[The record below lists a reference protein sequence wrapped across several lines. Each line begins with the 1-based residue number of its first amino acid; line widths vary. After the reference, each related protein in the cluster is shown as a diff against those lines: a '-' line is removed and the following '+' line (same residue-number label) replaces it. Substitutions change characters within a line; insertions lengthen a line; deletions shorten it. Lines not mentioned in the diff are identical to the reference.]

1 MPNNNTL
8 TINNLKLEYRA
19 VGDIR
24 SRKETIVML
33 HEGLGCVSLWN
44 DFPER
49 LAEAT
54 GWRVITYSRSGYGS
68 SSPCDLPRPLTYMHD
83 EACEVLP
90 AVLDRVGFDGGILLG
105 HSDGASIA
113 AIYAGAHSD
122 DRLRGVVLIA
132 PHFFIEPAGLEAIER
147 ARVAF
152 VNGDLRP
159 RLEKHHKENIDCAFW
174 GWCNAWLDPDFE
186 RWDIRKHLSDITQPV
201 LAIQGVND
209 EYGSLEQLDELGAYC
224 RASVA
229 RFIIPNCGHAPH
241 RENPAATLSAIH
253 ALINRLP

>member
-19 VGDIR
+19 VGNIR
-24 SRKETIVML
+24 SRKEAIVML

-83 EACEVLP
+83 EAFEALP
-90 AVLDRVGFDGGILLG
+90 EVLDRVGFDGGILLG

-113 AIYAGAHSD
+113 AMYAGAHSD
-122 DRLRGVVLIA
+122 DRLRGLVLIA

-159 RLEKHHKENIDCAFW
+159 RLEKYNKENIDCAFW
-174 GWCNAWLDPDFE
+174 GWCNA
-186 RWDIRKHLSDITQPV
+186 
-201 LAIQGVND
+201 
-209 EYGSLEQLDELGAYC
+209 
-224 RASVA
+224 
-229 RFIIPNCGHAPH
+229 
-241 RENPAATLSAIH
+241 
-253 ALINRLP
+253 

>member
-1 MPNNNTL
+1 MPNNNTQ

-19 VGDIR
+19 VGNIR
-24 SRKETIVML
+24 SHKETIVML

-44 DFPER
+44 DFPKR

-54 GWRVITYSRSGYGS
+54 DWRVITYSRSGYGS

-83 EACEVLP
+83 EAFEALP
-90 AVLDRVGFDGGILLG
+90 EVLDRVGFDGGILLG
-105 HSDGASIA
+105 HSDGASIT

-122 DRLRGVVLIA
+122 DRLRGLVLIA

-159 RLEKHHKENIDCAFW
+159 RLEKYHKENIDCAFW
-174 GWCNAWLDPDFE
+174 SWCNAWLDPDFE
-186 RWDIRKHLSDITQPV
+186 QWDIRKHLSDI
-201 LAIQGVND
+201 A
-209 EYGSLEQLDELGAYC
+209 
-224 RASVA
+224 
-229 RFIIPNCGHAPH
+229 
-241 RENPAATLSAIH
+241 
-253 ALINRLP
+253 

>member
-1 MPNNNTL
+1 MPSNNTL

-19 VGDIR
+19 IGDTR
-24 SRKETIVML
+24 SSKETIVML

-54 GWRVITYSRSGYGS
+54 GWRVIAYSRSGYGS

-83 EACEVLP
+83 EAFQVLP
-90 AVLDRVGFDGGILLG
+90 GILDQVGFDGGILLG

-122 DRLRGVVLIA
+122 ERLRGLILIA
-132 PHFFIEPAGLEAIER
+132 PHFFTEPAGLEAIEQ
-147 ARVAF
+147 ARGAF

-159 RLEKHHKENIDCAFW
+159 RLEKHHKGNVDCAFW
-174 GWCNAWLDPDFE
+174 GWCNAWLDSGFE
-186 RWDIRKHLSDITQPV
+186 QWDIRKYLSDISQPV
-201 LAIQGVND
+201 LAIQGAND
-209 EYGSLEQLDELGAYC
+209 EYGSLKQLDELEASC
-224 RASVA
+224 RAPVT
-229 RFIIPNCGHAPH
+229 RLIIPNCGHAPH
-241 RENPAATLSAIH
+241 REKPTATLSAVQT
-253 ALINRLP
+253 LINRLG

>member
-8 TINNLKLEYRA
+8 TISNLKLEYRA

-24 SRKETIVML
+24 SHKEIIVML

-68 SSPCDLPRPLTYMHD
+68 SSPCDLLRPWTYMHD
-83 EACEVLP
+83 EAFEVLP

-122 DRLRGVVLIA
+122 DRLRGLVLIA
-132 PHFFIEPAGLEAIER
+132 PISLSNRPSWKPLNGPGLHSLMAIC
-147 ARVAF
+147 ALA
-152 VNGDLRP
+152 LRSTT
-159 RLEKHHKENIDCAFW
+159 
-174 GWCNAWLDPDFE
+174 
-186 RWDIRKHLSDITQPV
+186 RKTSTVHS
-201 LAIQGVND
+201 GV
-209 EYGSLEQLDELGAYC
+209 GVTPG
-224 RASVA
+224 
-229 RFIIPNCGHAPH
+229 
-241 RENPAATLSAIH
+241 
-253 ALINRLP
+253 